1 MKFVITFGIR
11 KSGCLEIPICANWDS
26 LATLLQKQIQEK
38 LLFLFPCNKLSS
50 LSRTVMWI
58 NKY

>member
-26 LATLLQKQIQEK
+26 LVTLLQKQIQGK
-38 LLFLFPCNKLSS
+38 TTVS
-50 LSRTVMWI
+50 LSMQ
-58 NKY
+58 